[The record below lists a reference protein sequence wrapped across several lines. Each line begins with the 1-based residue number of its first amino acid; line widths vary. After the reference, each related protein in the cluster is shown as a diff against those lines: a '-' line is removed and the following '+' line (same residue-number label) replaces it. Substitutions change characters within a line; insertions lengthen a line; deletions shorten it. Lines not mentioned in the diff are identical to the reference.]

1 MHMIDEI
8 DEGLFDKTIGTDS
21 LRGNFFVNDSYYIC
35 YNCNKYVMKGKVP
48 PQSNKN
54 NLDVFDE
61 YHPSFLPQYEYLKNL
76 SELEN
81 CMTAKDIP
89 YMKIYT
95 LPKSRYSGF
104 KDHIVNVPI
113 EEEDIRHTI
122 QSLPR
127 TPTEAGIIPV
137 QLKRK
142 IEYKNSHIK
151 AFVSVPKIIQAVK
164 DYKALGH
171 SCYEDFL
178 IDDIYDYEARC
189 EVTDPELTSNLFP
202 RFDDTSDEEE
212 REVDSLMEPL
222 EADINEE
229 NRENDIEDELEKE
242 IQDFQSNDVIG
253 KYQFDYNRVTCF
265 GNDVPEISAA
275 DINEIVSIA
284 PGEGKV
290 PKSILSDPEW
300 DKKAFPSLDP
310 TGNI

>member
-1 MHMIDEI
+1 
-8 DEGLFDKTIGTDS
+8 
-21 LRGNFFVNDSYYIC
+21 
-35 YNCNKYVMKGKVP
+35 
-48 PQSNKN
+48 
-54 NLDVFDE
+54 
-61 YHPSFLPQYEYLKNL
+61 
-76 SELEN
+76 
-81 CMTAKDIP
+81 MTAKDIP

-95 LPKSRYSGF
+95 LPKSLYSGF
-104 KDHIVNVPI
+104 KDRIVNVPI

-142 IEYKNSHIK
+142 IEYKNSHIQ

-202 RFDDTSDEEE
+202 RFDDTSDGEEI
-212 REVDSLMEPL
+212 EVDSLMEPL

-242 IQDFQSNDVIG
+242 IQDFQSNDAIG